1 MGRKYDTGYRKTA
14 RPMVILVVL
23 LVAYCMLLMKLII
36 LKDVTDPQ
44 AKLERRIETGLR
56 KANFTPFKTIL
67 YYGTFQE
74 DLPTGL
80 QNVGGNILLFIPVGF
95 LLTALLNRRRL
106 LKILLFTL
114 LISAIFEF
122 IQLITGYGTCDVDD
136 LLLNTTGGL
145 IGYGL
150 FILAA
155 KIAALFRQ

>member
-1 MGRKYDTGYRKTA
+1 
-14 RPMVILVVL
+14 
-23 LVAYCMLLMKLII
+23 MKLII

-44 AKLERRIETGLR
+44 AKFESRFETGMR

-95 LLTALLNRRRL
+95 LLAAIKDRREL
-106 LKILLFTL
+106 GKILLFTL
-114 LISAIFEF
+114 MISAIFEC
-122 IQLITGYGTCDVDD
+122 IQLITGYGTCDIDD

-145 IGYGL
+145 IGYA
-150 FILAA
+150 ILILKARM
-155 KIAALFRQ
+155 AALFHH